1 MPLKEAIK
9 YLGVSKSLLQN
20 SKEIMPFKIGGRIFC
35 SKQELASWKEKRE
48 KRTFYLIL
56 EDYARCFDFAVAMY
70 YKGYT
75 VVDWG
80 TARKREAGQ
89 NLTNWIRGQLG
100 EIAVQKFFKKNFNL
114 EVELDFD
121 LHKEIVPQDIIGVKE
136 GTAFRNPKT
145 KVAIKATKFQN
156 SYLILGTA
164 DVEPEN
170 RKSDIY
176 ILTRI
181 DLPDDHLLRIAK
193 DELEE
198 LLKKQKHFDS
208 YKNKLSGFKPIP
220 CEVVGF
226 AYRQE
231 LEKIDNTEQLA
242 KILGT
247 RNPSGARYV
256 KVAGKLRDSIEEWKQ
271 IIKKL

>member
-1 MPLKEAIK
+1 MYWPVWRDREWNG
-9 YLGVSKSLLQN
+9 YHWWGFGPHN
-20 SKEIMPFKIGGRIFC
+20 RPWHHMGGL
-35 SKQELASWKEKRE
+35 S
-48 KRTFYLIL
+48 
-56 EDYARCFDFAVAMY
+56 VVV
-70 YKGYT
+70 T
-75 VVDWG
+75 VGRW
-80 TARKREAGQ
+80 A
-89 NLTNWIRGQLG
+89 L
-100 EIAVQKFFKKNFNL
+100 
-114 EVELDFD
+114 ELDFD
-121 LHKEIVPQDIIGVKE
+121 LHKEIVPQDIIGIKE
-136 GTAFRNPKT
+136 GSTFRNPKT

-208 YKNKLSGFKPIP
+208 YKDKLSGFEPIP

-226 AYRQE
+226 AYRRE

-256 KVAGKLRDSIEEWKQ
+256 KVAGKLRDSIEEWAK
-271 IIKKL
+271 IAEKL